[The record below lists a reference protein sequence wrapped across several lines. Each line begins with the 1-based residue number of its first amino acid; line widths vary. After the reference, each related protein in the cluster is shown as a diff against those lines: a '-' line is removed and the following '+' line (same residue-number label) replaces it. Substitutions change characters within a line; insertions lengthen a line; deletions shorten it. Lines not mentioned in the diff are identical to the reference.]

1 MSNITLTIPNDDHI
15 ALRAFGKAL
24 EEMALAHGAEPR
36 KTVGEL
42 SYKLNIDTS
51 EALERLNG
59 ATGELMQAAPHMLD
73 ELRFEGEELQG
84 KRKEP
89 EIDTTAQQVESLA
102 TIKPFEERLELLD
115 KALSKETPESLA
127 EKLQSYNLGPT
138 TDPTGIPWDERIH
151 SASKA
156 LNADGTWRLRRK
168 PKDMDEAEWATF
180 VETVKLEL
188 SHAMESFDEQV
199 IMEEDSLQRPLCGI
213 DPAHETIEPPVT
225 PPGDDFHTDAG
236 VVSEQ
241 TVAGI
246 PPLPVP
252 PPTDDW
258 QSEVTHPETGDLCS
272 VCMKPQFSSP
282 SGVTCEN
289 GHGGAP
295 AYEKPVPPPVVV
307 APPVP
312 VQAALSEGIA
322 RYGDAMSELA
332 KNDGNVQWDFPRLM
346 TFLTERHG
354 KIDVATVN
362 TLLAQDGM
370 SSVQELNA
378 HPDKI
383 GPFVARVKAHLGE

>member
-24 EEMALAHGAEPR
+24 EEMALAHGAEPLEVQTYCNVTFNDENEQALR
-36 KTVGEL
+36 EKLKSVIGEP
-42 SYKLNIDTS
+42 
-51 EALERLNG
+51 
-59 ATGELMQAAPHMLD
+59 Q
-73 ELRFEGEELQG
+73 
-84 KRKEP
+84 
-89 EIDTTAQQVESLA
+89 IDTTTQQVEALA
-102 TIKPFEERLELLD
+102 DRVDAMLEVAEQPFQGE
-115 KALSKETPESLA
+115 
-127 EKLQSYNLGPT
+127 QVVPT
-138 TDPTGIPWDERIH
+138 TDSTGTPWDERIH

-156 LNADGTWRLRRK
+156 LNSDGTWRLRRK
-168 PKDMDEAEWATF
+168 PKDMDEVEWATF
-180 VETVKLEL
+180 VDGIKACYEIDNSPVQQV
-188 SHAMESFDEQV
+188 EQPFTCEQQPMNLDHV
-199 IMEEDSLQRPLCGI
+199 S
-213 DPAHETIEPPVT
+213 IEPPVT
-225 PPGDDFHTDAG
+225 PPSDDFQTDTS
-236 VVSEQ
+236 VVTEQ

-246 PPLPVP
+246 PPL
-252 PPTDDW
+252 
-258 QSEVTHPETGDLCS
+258 
-272 VCMKPQFSSP
+272 
-282 SGVTCEN
+282 
-289 GHGGAP
+289 
-295 AYEKPVPPPVVV
+295 PVPPPVVV

>member
-51 EALERLNG
+51 EATAALERLNT
-59 ATGELMQAAPHMLD
+59 ATAELIQATPQMMD
-73 ELRFEGEELQG
+73 TLRFDGEELQG

-89 EIDTTAQQVESLA
+89 EVDTTAQQVESLVERIEENLEVA
-102 TIKPFEERLELLD
+102 EQPFQGEVV
-115 KALSKETPESLA
+115 
-127 EKLQSYNLGPT
+127 PT
-138 TDPTGIPWDERIH
+138 TDSTGTPWDERIH
-151 SASKA
+151 STSKA

-168 PKDMDEAEWATF
+168 PKDMDELEWSDYVSMIKADLQYP
-180 VETVKLEL
+180 VECGGEGEEIGEPTREEVDEL
-188 SHAMESFDEQV
+188 IEASNKM
-199 IMEEDSLQRPLCGI
+199 L
-213 DPAHETIEPPVT
+213 EPPVT

-236 VVSEQ
+236 VVTEQ

-252 PPTDDW
+252 PP
-258 QSEVTHPETGDLCS
+258 
-272 VCMKPQFSSP
+272 
-282 SGVTCEN
+282 
-289 GHGGAP
+289 
-295 AYEKPVPPPVVV
+295 VVV

-312 VQAALSEGIA
+312 EVAE
-322 RYGDAMSELA
+322 
-332 KNDGNVQWDFPRLM
+332 WDFPRLM

>member
-51 EALERLNG
+51 EATAALERLNDVI
-59 ATGELMQAAPHMLD
+59 TEHPHV
-73 ELRFEGEELQG
+73 
-84 KRKEP
+84 
-89 EIDTTAQQVESLA
+89 EIDTTTQQVESLA
-102 TIKPFEERLELLD
+102 ALD
-115 KALSKETPESLA
+115 NDLPIITVNATCHALSNEELHERGFDS
-127 EKLQSYNLGPT
+127 
-138 TDPTGIPWDERIH
+138 TGTPWDERIH

-168 PKDMDEAEWATF
+168 PKDMNELEWSDYVSMIKADLQYPVECGGEGEEIDEPTREE
-180 VETVKLEL
+180 VDEL
-188 SHAMESFDEQV
+188 IEASNKM
-199 IMEEDSLQRPLCGI
+199 L
-213 DPAHETIEPPVT
+213 EPPVT
-225 PPGDDFHTDAG
+225 HQNPVYMYQESRNVYALGRSEEEIAEYETKGYVRHTQEQYDAWEGPTVADEGDDFHA
-236 VVSEQ
+236 
-241 TVAGI
+241 VAGI

-252 PPTDDW
+252 QLGGSSSHSSQSTPYKLVGSGDD
-258 QSEVTHPETGDLCS
+258 L
-272 VCMKPQFSSP
+272 SSG
-282 SGVTCEN
+282 SGI
-289 GHGGAP
+289 
-295 AYEKPVPPPVVV
+295 PVPPPVVV
-307 APPVP
+307 APPVT
-312 VQAALSEGIA
+312 E
-322 RYGDAMSELA
+322 
-332 KNDGNVQWDFPRLM
+332 WDFPRLM

>member
-51 EALERLNG
+51 EATAALERLDG
-59 ATGELMQAAPHMLD
+59 ATGELMQAAPQMM
-73 ELRFEGEELQG
+73 G
-84 KRKEP
+84 EP
-89 EIDTTAQQVESLA
+89 EVDTTAQQVESLA
-102 TIKPFEERLELLD
+102 APMGDDEEQ
-115 KALSKETPESLA
+115 APS
-127 EKLQSYNLGPT
+127 T
-138 TDPTGIPWDERIH
+138 TDSTGTPWDERIH
-151 SASKA
+151 STSKA

-168 PKDMDEAEWATF
+168 PKDMDELEWAAF
-180 VETVKLEL
+180 VESVKGELHTQTPVMTDEEVKTLDPLEIG
-188 SHAMESFDEQV
+188 EPTR
-199 IMEEDSLQRPLCGI
+199 EEV
-213 DPAHETIEPPVT
+213 EPPVT

-236 VVSEQ
+236 VVTEQ

-246 PPLPVP
+246 PPI
-252 PPTDDW
+252 
-258 QSEVTHPETGDLCS
+258 
-272 VCMKPQFSSP
+272 
-282 SGVTCEN
+282 
-289 GHGGAP
+289 
-295 AYEKPVPPPVVV
+295 PVPPPVVV

-312 VQAALSEGIA
+312 EVTE
-322 RYGDAMSELA
+322 
-332 KNDGNVQWDFPRLM
+332 WDFPRLM

-354 KIDVATVN
+354 KIDVVTVN

>member
-51 EALERLNG
+51 AATAALERLNA
-59 ATGELMQAAPHMLD
+59 ATGELMQAAPQMM
-73 ELRFEGEELQG
+73 GEA
-84 KRKEP
+84 
-89 EIDTTAQQVESLA
+89 EIDTTAQQVESLSA
-102 TIKPFEERLELLD
+102 PMVDDEEQ
-115 KALSKETPESLA
+115 TP
-127 EKLQSYNLGPT
+127 PT
-138 TDPTGIPWDERIH
+138 TDSTGTPWDERIH

-168 PKDMDEAEWATF
+168 PKDMDEEQWVAF

-188 SHAMESFDEQV
+188 NHGEEIREAMDKAERGEAVYYTSEEAEQKMDEFKESVRQ
-199 IMEEDSLQRPLCGI
+199 S
-213 DPAHETIEPPVT
+213 IEPPVT
-225 PPGDDFHTDAG
+225 PPGDDFHTDAD
-236 VVSEQ
+236 VVTEQ

-252 PPTDDW
+252 PP
-258 QSEVTHPETGDLCS
+258 
-272 VCMKPQFSSP
+272 
-282 SGVTCEN
+282 
-289 GHGGAP
+289 
-295 AYEKPVPPPVVV
+295 VVV

-312 VQAALSEGIA
+312 EVVE
-322 RYGDAMSELA
+322 
-332 KNDGNVQWDFPRLM
+332 WDFPRLM

>member
-51 EALERLNG
+51 EATAALERLNG
-59 ATGELMQAAPHMLD
+59 ATEELQQAAPQMMD
-73 ELRFEGEELQG
+73 DLRFEGEELHG

-89 EIDTTAQQVESLA
+89 EVDTTAQQVESLVERIEENLEVA
-102 TIKPFEERLELLD
+102 EQPFQGEVV
-115 KALSKETPESLA
+115 
-127 EKLQSYNLGPT
+127 PT
-138 TDPTGIPWDERIH
+138 TDSTGTPWDERIH

-156 LNADGTWRLRRK
+156 LNSDGTWRLRRK
-168 PKDMDEAEWATF
+168 PKDVDEVEWAAF
-180 VETVKLEL
+180 VESVKLEL
-188 SHAMESFDEQV
+188 NHSEEIREAMDKAERGEAVYYTSEEAEQKMDEFKESVRQSV
-199 IMEEDSLQRPLCGI
+199 
-213 DPAHETIEPPVT
+213 EPPVT
-225 PPGDDFHTDAG
+225 PPGDDFHTDTD
-236 VVSEQ
+236 VVTEQ

-252 PPTDDW
+252 PP
-258 QSEVTHPETGDLCS
+258 
-272 VCMKPQFSSP
+272 
-282 SGVTCEN
+282 
-289 GHGGAP
+289 
-295 AYEKPVPPPVVV
+295 VVV
-307 APPVP
+307 VPPVP
-312 VQAALSEGIA
+312 EFDDGVPFPPSGTVSPALERMA
-322 RYGDAMSELA
+322 DHTA
-332 KNDGNVQWDFPRLM
+332 WDFPRLM

>member
-51 EALERLNG
+51 EATAALERLN
-59 ATGELMQAAPHMLD
+59 AVTGELTQTAPQMMN
-73 ELRFEGEELQG
+73 
-84 KRKEP
+84 EP

-102 TIKPFEERLELLD
+102 APMGDDEEQV
-115 KALSKETPESLA
+115 P
-127 EKLQSYNLGPT
+127 PT
-138 TDPTGIPWDERIH
+138 ADSAGTPWDERIH
-151 SASKA
+151 STSKA

-168 PKDMDEAEWATF
+168 PKDMDEEEWAAF
-180 VETVKLEL
+180 VESVKGEL
-188 SHAMESFDEQV
+188 SGNTVAKDVQDE
-199 IMEEDSLQRPLCGI
+199 IMLQKWDELEHHMAI
-213 DPAHETIEPPVT
+213 DPAHDKGDETTTFTVEPPVT
-225 PPGDDFHTDAG
+225 PPGDDFHTDIG
-236 VVSEQ
+236 VVTEQ

-252 PPTDDW
+252 PP
-258 QSEVTHPETGDLCS
+258 
-272 VCMKPQFSSP
+272 
-282 SGVTCEN
+282 
-289 GHGGAP
+289 
-295 AYEKPVPPPVVV
+295 VVV
-307 APPVP
+307 APPTT
-312 VQAALSEGIA
+312 E
-322 RYGDAMSELA
+322 
-332 KNDGNVQWDFPRLM
+332 QWDFPRLM

>member
-36 KTVGEL
+36 KTTT
-42 SYKLNIDTS
+42 DTS
-51 EALERLNG
+51 EALERLN
-59 ATGELMQAAPHMLD
+59 AAVDDLSRAAPQMMD
-73 ELRFEGEELQG
+73 ALRFEGDELQG

-89 EIDTTAQQVESLA
+89 EIDTTAQQVESLTPRDGRSIEVTRKMVELCA
-102 TIKPFEERLELLD
+102 PVKPD
-115 KALSKETPESLA
+115 IDP
-127 EKLQSYNLGPT
+127 PT
-138 TDPTGIPWDERIH
+138 ADSTGTPWDERIH

-168 PKDMDEAEWATF
+168 PKDMDELEWSDYVSMIKADLQYP
-180 VETVKLEL
+180 VECGGEKEETEQ
-188 SHAMESFDEQV
+188 SFDAEQQPINLDYV
-199 IMEEDSLQRPLCGI
+199 SI
-213 DPAHETIEPPVT
+213 DPAHDKGDETAELTIEPPVT

-236 VVSEQ
+236 VVTEQ
-241 TVAGI
+241 TVASI
-246 PPLPVP
+246 PPL
-252 PPTDDW
+252 
-258 QSEVTHPETGDLCS
+258 
-272 VCMKPQFSSP
+272 
-282 SGVTCEN
+282 
-289 GHGGAP
+289 
-295 AYEKPVPPPVVV
+295 PVPPPVVV
-307 APPVP
+307 APPAPEVT
-312 VQAALSEGIA
+312 E
-322 RYGDAMSELA
+322 
-332 KNDGNVQWDFPRLM
+332 WDFPRLM

>member
-51 EALERLNG
+51 AATAALERLNA
-59 ATGELMQAAPHMLD
+59 ATGELMQAAPQMM
-73 ELRFEGEELQG
+73 GEA
-84 KRKEP
+84 
-89 EIDTTAQQVESLA
+89 EIDTTAQQVESLSA
-102 TIKPFEERLELLD
+102 PVVDDEEQ
-115 KALSKETPESLA
+115 TP
-127 EKLQSYNLGPT
+127 PT
-138 TDPTGIPWDERIH
+138 TDSTGTPWDERIH

-168 PKDMDEAEWATF
+168 PKDMDEEQWVAF

-188 SHAMESFDEQV
+188 NHGEEIREAMDKAERGEAVYYTSEEAEQKMDEFKESVRQ
-199 IMEEDSLQRPLCGI
+199 S
-213 DPAHETIEPPVT
+213 IEPPVT
-225 PPGDDFHTDAG
+225 PPGDDFHTDAD
-236 VVSEQ
+236 VVTEQ

-252 PPTDDW
+252 PP
-258 QSEVTHPETGDLCS
+258 
-272 VCMKPQFSSP
+272 
-282 SGVTCEN
+282 
-289 GHGGAP
+289 
-295 AYEKPVPPPVVV
+295 VVV

-312 VQAALSEGIA
+312 EVVE
-322 RYGDAMSELA
+322 
-332 KNDGNVQWDFPRLM
+332 WDFPRLM

>member
-51 EALERLNG
+51 EATAALERLNN
-59 ATGELMQAAPHMLD
+59 ATDELMQATPQMMDDLH
-73 ELRFEGEELQG
+73 FEGEELHG

-89 EIDTTAQQVESLA
+89 EVDTTAQQVESLA
-102 TIKPFEERLELLD
+102 ALD
-115 KALSKETPESLA
+115 NDSPIITVNPTCHALSNEE
-127 EKLQSYNLGPT
+127 LQERGFDS
-138 TDPTGIPWDERIH
+138 TGTPWDERIH

-168 PKDMDEAEWATF
+168 PTGMEEAEWTALIAG
-180 VETVKLEL
+180 VKEELKYRGQVKQETEQSFADEPTREEVNEL
-188 SHAMESFDEQV
+188 IEASNEMLGV
-199 IMEEDSLQRPLCGI
+199 
-213 DPAHETIEPPVT
+213 IEPHVT

-236 VVSEQ
+236 VVTEQ

-246 PPLPVP
+246 PPI
-252 PPTDDW
+252 
-258 QSEVTHPETGDLCS
+258 
-272 VCMKPQFSSP
+272 
-282 SGVTCEN
+282 
-289 GHGGAP
+289 
-295 AYEKPVPPPVVV
+295 PVPPPVVV
-307 APPVP
+307 APSVT
-312 VQAALSEGIA
+312 E
-322 RYGDAMSELA
+322 
-332 KNDGNVQWDFPRLM
+332 WDFPRLM

-362 TLLAQDGM
+362 TLLAQDGIV
-370 SSVQELNA
+370 SVQELNA

>member
-42 SYKLNIDTS
+42 RYKLNIDTT
-51 EALERLNG
+51 EALERLNA
-59 ATGELMQAAPHMLD
+59 ATGELMQAAPQMID

-89 EIDTTAQQVESLA
+89 EFDTTAQQVESLGEA
-102 TIKPFEERLELLD
+102 VLTINGVEIDSEPASDEEITGRD
-115 KALSKETPESLA
+115 KSGT
-127 EKLQSYNLGPT
+127 
-138 TDPTGIPWDERIH
+138 PWDERIH
-151 SASKA
+151 STSKA

-168 PKDMDEAEWATF
+168 PKDMDELEWSDYVSMIKADIQYP
-180 VETVKLEL
+180 VECGGEGEEIGEPTREEVDEL
-188 SHAMESFDEQV
+188 IEASNKM
-199 IMEEDSLQRPLCGI
+199 L
-213 DPAHETIEPPVT
+213 EPPVT
-225 PPGDDFHTDAG
+225 PPGDDFHTDAN
-236 VVSEQ
+236 VVTEQ
-241 TVAGI
+241 TVVGI
-246 PPLPVP
+246 PPL
-252 PPTDDW
+252 
-258 QSEVTHPETGDLCS
+258 
-272 VCMKPQFSSP
+272 
-282 SGVTCEN
+282 
-289 GHGGAP
+289 
-295 AYEKPVPPPVVV
+295 PVPPPVVV

-312 VQAALSEGIA
+312 EFDDSVPFPPSGTVSPTLE
-322 RYGDAMSELA
+322 RMVDHTT
-332 KNDGNVQWDFPRLM
+332 WDFPHLM

-383 GPFVARVKAHLGE
+383 GPFVARVKAYLGE

>member
-1 MSNITLTIPNDDHI
+1 MRTTGVQIMITLTIPNDDHI

-36 KTVGEL
+36 KTTAGEL
-42 SYKLNIDTS
+42 SYKLNIDTTDATA
-51 EALERLNG
+51 ALERLNT
-59 ATGELMQAAPHMLD
+59 ATGELMKAAPRMMQ
-73 ELRFEGEELQG
+73 EARFDGEELQG

-89 EIDTTAQQVESLA
+89 EIDTTAQQVEALVVPNA
-102 TIKPFEERLELLD
+102 THIITEQKLVGDPEPVGDGNFSQGYIATVEEI
-115 KALSKETPESLA
+115 A
-127 EKLQSYNLGPT
+127 
-138 TDPTGIPWDERIH
+138 DPVDSTGTPWDERIH
-151 SASKA
+151 STSKA

-168 PKDMDEAEWATF
+168 PKDMYEAEWAAF
-180 VETVKLEL
+180 VEWVKAEL
-188 SHAMESFDEQV
+188 QYQTEQQPV
-199 IMEEDSLQRPLCGI
+199 NLDHVSI
-213 DPAHETIEPPVT
+213 DPAHDKGDETAELTVTFEDAVNASIEAVHTGIAQEFGAGIANAAFTGDRNEPPVT
-225 PPGDDFHTDAG
+225 PPGDDFHTD
-236 VVSEQ
+236 EQ

-252 PPTDDW
+252 PP
-258 QSEVTHPETGDLCS
+258 
-272 VCMKPQFSSP
+272 
-282 SGVTCEN
+282 
-289 GHGGAP
+289 
-295 AYEKPVPPPVVV
+295 VVV

-312 VQAALSEGIA
+312 EVTA
-322 RYGDAMSELA
+322 
-332 KNDGNVQWDFPRLM
+332 WDFPRLM

>member
-42 SYKLNIDTS
+42 SYKIDIDAT
-51 EALERLNG
+51 EALERLNA
-59 ATGELMQAAPHMLD
+59 ATGELMQAAPRMMQ
-73 ELRFEGEELQG
+73 EARFDGEELQG

-102 TIKPFEERLELLD
+102 ASDNDSPIITINPTCH
-115 KALSKETPESLA
+115 ALSNEE
-127 EKLQSYNLGPT
+127 LQERGFDS
-138 TDPTGIPWDERIH
+138 TGTPWDERIH

-168 PKDMDEAEWATF
+168 PKDMDETEWAAF
-180 VETVKLEL
+180 VETVKNDL

-199 IMEEDSLQRPLCGI
+199 IMEEDSHQRAFYAPENYVHMYRDTDNIYGLAKSDAELADFEADGYVRHTQEQY
-213 DPAHETIEPPVT
+213 DAWEGPNTTDE
-225 PPGDDFHTDAG
+225 GDDHHTDAG
-236 VVSEQ
+236 VVTEQ
-241 TVAGI
+241 TIAGI

-252 PPTDDW
+252 PP
-258 QSEVTHPETGDLCS
+258 
-272 VCMKPQFSSP
+272 
-282 SGVTCEN
+282 
-289 GHGGAP
+289 
-295 AYEKPVPPPVVV
+295 VVV
-307 APPVP
+307 TPPVP
-312 VQAALSEGIA
+312 EVTE
-322 RYGDAMSELA
+322 
-332 KNDGNVQWDFPRLM
+332 WDFPRLM